1 MFKKKKKSG
10 LFNNLQFDATVNN
23 NNDNNQFLLNFFNCS
38 HSTTGEEVITR
49 VALENRQAGRDR
61 EEIKLDDLQE
71 TLTQTLYNST
81 TSKWC

>member
-1 MFKKKKKSG
+1 MLNK
-10 LFNNLQFDATVNN
+10 NLFDAAV
-23 NNDNNQFLLNFFNCS
+23 NDNRFSLNFFHCS

-61 EEIKLDDLQE
+61 EEIKLEDLQE
-71 TLTQTLYNST
+71 PLTQTLYNST